1 MATPTAQPDN
11 TEYPHL
17 LAGLRRIEQRLR
29 LVEAARLAPFALSLG
44 LAGAVAL
51 ALVARVQPVAP
62 WPELLAADGALVGG
76 LVLAVAA
83 WAWLRRRRR
92 LEIARRGDAALGLDE
107 RLSTAVET
115 REQPRPL
122 ALDTADRTAHETLI
136 GQQLRDTTD
145 RLGAALPALDAALP
159 LAPRASRRVWLLPLG
174 LVVALGLA
182 TFAPNPM
189 DAFWQQQAA
198 VQQQIKEEQQ
208 RIEELRKEL
217 AARPGDPNDPTRQ
230 QLLQE
235 LQDLEQALGA
245 GDLTREEALAQLSE
259 TEAQLQQLV
268 DAQAPGEQ
276 AALDAL
282 GRQLAQSDNPA
293 ARQAAEALKNNRPD
307 AAAEAL
313 KGLDPSK
320 MTEEQRQAL
329 ADALRQAAQDAAAN
343 DPNLAQRLNDAAQA
357 LESNDPAAAQ
367 RALENLAN
375 DVNQTGQNTL
385 SQQELEQALAQIQ
398 QSKQGLAGAGQQ
410 TPMAQNGTPGA
421 YSGTPQAYNGTPVNP
436 YGTPVSISGTPV
448 TGTLA
453 LTGTPVVVAG
463 GGTPGQG
470 TPVIVPG
477 QQPGQGQGNAQG
489 PGVGSGHT
497 EPLAVPPSTLNAQGT
512 PVGLAAR
519 PNSGETNTGSVNV
532 DPNAGSVQVP
542 YDDVYGSYAAQAQQ
556 TLGQEYVPSGM
567 KEYVQQ
573 YFTSLAP
580 PGP

>member
-1 MATPTAQPDN
+1 
-11 TEYPHL
+11 
-17 LAGLRRIEQRLR
+17 
-29 LVEAARLAPFALSLG
+29 
-44 LAGAVAL
+44 
-51 ALVARVQPVAP
+51 
-62 WPELLAADGALVGG
+62 
-76 LVLAVAA
+76 
-83 WAWLRRRRR
+83 
-92 LEIARRGDAALGLDE
+92 
-107 RLSTAVET
+107 
-115 REQPRPL
+115 
-122 ALDTADRTAHETLI
+122 
-136 GQQLRDTTD
+136 
-145 RLGAALPALDAALP
+145 
-159 LAPRASRRVWLLPLG
+159 
-174 LVVALGLA
+174 
-182 TFAPNPM
+182 M
-189 DAFWQQQAA
+189 DAFRQQQAA

-208 RIEELRKEL
+208 RIEELRQEL

-230 QLLQE
+230 QLLQD

-245 GDLTREEALAQLSE
+245 GDLTREEALAQLSS
-259 TEAQLQQLV
+259 TESKLQQLV

-313 KGLDPSK
+313 KGIDPSK

-398 QSKQGLAGAGQQ
+398 QSKQGLAGAGQP
-410 TPMAQNGTPGA
+410 TPLAQNGTPGPSNGTPNAYNGTPGA
-421 YSGTPQAYNGTPVNP
+421 YSGTPQAMAGTPVSVN
-436 YGTPVSISGTPV
+436 GTPVSISGTPV

-453 LTGTPVVVAG
+453 LTGTPVVIP
-463 GGTPGQG
+463 GTPGQG
-470 TPVIVPG
+470 TPVVVPG
-477 QQPGQGQGNAQG
+477 QQPGPGQGSAQG
-489 PGVGSGHT
+489 PGIGTGHT

-512 PVGLAAR
+512 PVGLSAR
-519 PNSGETNTGSVNV
+519 PNSGETNTGSVNS

-542 YDDVYGSYAAQAQQ
+542 YEDVYGSYAAQAQQ